1 MIELIKW
8 KINERKWIKRNEIE
22 IKKDK
27 RNKKKKNKR
36 VLKRKKNK

>member
-8 KINERKWIKRNEIE
+8 KINEGKWIKRNEIE

-27 RNKKKKNKR
+27 RNKEKWKLN
-36 VLKRKKNK
+36 